1 MKWYLRVLTVAAL
14 AGFVAV
20 SGATARSASAPSNR
34 SLPTISGS
42 ATVGSTLTANPGT
55 WAGSSPITFQYQ
67 WEICGAHG
75 EAFSPIA
82 GQTTTTFTVRPQDPG
97 NTVRVHV
104 IASNADGS
112 SGATSN
118 PTARISTP
126 NPNVPTATSPPTI
139 SGSASV
145 GSTLTASPG
154 TWSGASPITFQ
165 YQWLGCDSNGNA
177 CHNIAGATTTTYV
190 VRNADNGNTLRVRVI
205 GSNSSGSNNATSAP
219 TAKVGSVPAPPPTG
233 CPKLAAG
240 VEAAAVTDVT
250 SPSRL
255 VVDQFLPSASPI
267 TSGMT
272 SLSVR
277 FHISDTCGQP
287 VSGAAVYATA
297 VPFHQLTIPAESVTD
312 GTGWVTLTFNR
323 LAGFPAS
330 RTQQLLVMSVR
341 ARKPGE
347 SPLAGITGQRL
358 ISLRVNL
365 HK

>member
-1 MKWYLRVLTVAAL
+1 MKWYLRVLAVAAL

-20 SGATARSASAPSNR
+20 GGATARSASGPSNR
-34 SLPTISGS
+34 SLPTIGGS
-42 ATVGSTLTANPGT
+42 RTVGSTLTANPGT
-55 WAGSSPITFQYQ
+55 WAGSSPISFQYQ
-67 WEICGAHG
+67 WQICGGNGGGCHD
-75 EAFSPIA
+75 IA
-82 GQTTTTFTVRPQDPG
+82 GQTASTYQLRSGDEG

-104 IASNADGS
+104 IASNAGRLERGGEPCDREDHDAEPERPG
-112 SGATSN
+112 GH
-118 PTARISTP
+118 R
-126 NPNVPTATSPPTI
+126 
-139 SGSASV
+139 SADDQRQRR
-145 GSTLTASPG
+145 GRSTLTASPG

-165 YQWLGCDSNGNA
+165 YQWLVCDANGNA
-177 CHNIAGATTTTYV
+177 CHNIGGATTATYQ
-190 VRNADNGNTLRVRVI
+190 VRNGDTGNTLRIHVI
-205 GSNSSGSNNATSAP
+205 GSNSSGSSGATSIP
-219 TAKVGSVPAPPPTG
+219 TVKIGSAPAPAPTG

-240 VEAAAVTDVT
+240 VAAAAVTDVG

-277 FHISDTCGQP
+277 FHVSDTCGQP

-297 VPFHQLTIPAESVTD
+297 VPFHQLTIPAEATTD

-330 RTQQLLVMSVR
+330 RTQQLMVMSVR

>member
-1 MKWYLRVLTVAAL
+1 MKWQLRVFVVAAL

-20 SGATARSASAPSNR
+20 GGATARSASAPSNR
-34 SLPTISGS
+34 SLPTISGK
-42 ATVGSTLTANPGT
+42 TLVGSTLTANPGT
-55 WAGSSPITFQYQ
+55 WAGSAPINFQYQ
-67 WEICGAHG
+67 WQICGAKG
-75 EAFSPIA
+75 EACHGIA
-82 GQTTTTFTVRPQDPG
+82 GQTAQTFTLRPEDPG

-104 IASNADGS
+104 IASNSEGSDGAV
-112 SGATSN
+112 SGA
-118 PTARISTP
+118 TARISTP
-126 NPNVPTATSPPTI
+126 NPNAPAVTAAPTI
-139 SGSASV
+139 SGSVSV
-145 GSTLTASPG
+145 GSTLTATPG
-154 TWSGASPITFQ
+154 TWSGVAPITFQ
-165 YQWLGCDSNGNA
+165 YQWLSCDGNGNA
-177 CHNIAGATTTTYV
+177 CNNIGGATTTTYQ
-190 VRNADNGNTLRVRVI
+190 VRNADTGNTLRIHVI
-205 GSNSSGSNNATSAP
+205 GSNSSGSSGANSIQTV
-219 TAKVGSVPAPPPTG
+219 KVGSAPAPAPTG

-240 VEAAAVTDVT
+240 VASAAVTDVG

-267 TSGMT
+267 TNGMT

-277 FHISDTCGQP
+277 FHVSDTCGQP
-287 VSGAAVYATA
+287 VTGAAVYATA
-297 VPFHQLTIPAESVTD
+297 VPFHQVTIPAEGLTD

-365 HK
+365 HG

>member
-1 MKWYLRVLTVAAL
+1 MKWYLRILAVAAL

-20 SGATARSASAPSNR
+20 SGATARSAAGPSNR
-34 SLPTISGS
+34 SLPSIGGS
-42 ATVGSTLTANPGT
+42 RTVGSTLTANPGT
-55 WAGSSPITFQYQ
+55 WAGSSPISFQYQ
-67 WEICGAHG
+67 WQICGGNGGGCHD
-75 EAFSPIA
+75 IA
-82 GQTTTTFTVRPQDPG
+82 GQTASTYQLRSGDEG

-104 IASNADGS
+104 IASNPDGS
-112 SGATSN
+112 SGALS
-118 PTARISTP
+118 PATAKITTP
-126 NPNVPTATSPPTI
+126 NPNVPAATAAPTI
-139 SGSASV
+139 SGNAAA

-165 YQWLGCDSNGNA
+165 YQWLVCDANGNA
-177 CHNIAGATTTTYV
+177 CHNIGGATTATYQ
-190 VRNADNGNTLRVRVI
+190 VRNGDTGNTLRIHVI
-205 GSNSSGSNNATSAP
+205 GSNSSGSSGATSDP
-219 TAKVGSVPAPPPTG
+219 TVKIGTVPAPAPTG

-240 VEAAAVTDVT
+240 VAAASVTDVG

-255 VVDQFLPSASPI
+255 VIDQFLPSASPI

-277 FHISDTCGQP
+277 FHVSDTCGQP

-297 VPFHQLTIPAESVTD
+297 VPFHQLTIPAETTTD

-330 RTQQLLVMSVR
+330 RTQQLMVMSVR
-341 ARKPGE
+341 ARRPGE

>member
-1 MKWYLRVLTVAAL
+1 MEWYLRVLAVAAL
-14 AGFVAV
+14 AGLVAV
-20 SGATARSASAPSNR
+20 SGATARSASAPSN
-34 SLPTISGS
+34 SSPPTISGS
-42 ATVGSTLTANPGT
+42 VTTGSTLTANPGT
-55 WAGSSPITFQYQ
+55 WAGSSPISFQYH

-75 EAFSPIA
+75 EACHDIA
-82 GQTTTTFTVRPQDPG
+82 GQTGTTYTLRSEDPG
-97 NTVRVHV
+97 NTVRVRV
-104 IASNADGS
+104 TASNPDGS
-112 SGATSN
+112 SNATSSA
-118 PTARISTP
+118 TARIYTP
-126 NPNVPTATSPPTI
+126 NPNVPAATSAPTI
-139 SGSASV
+139 SGSASA
-145 GSTLTASPG
+145 GSTLTAGPG
-154 TWSGASPITFQ
+154 TWSGASPIIFQ
-165 YQWLGCDSNGNA
+165 YQWRVCDAYGNT
-177 CHNIAGATTTTYV
+177 CLNIAGATATTYQV
-190 VRNADNGNTLRVRVI
+190 KNGDLGKTLRVRVI
-205 GSNSSGSNNATSAP
+205 GSNSSGSAAAASTQ
-219 TAKVGSVPAPPPTG
+219 TVIIGSVPAPPPTG

-240 VEAAAVTDVT
+240 IEVAAVADVS

-277 FHISDTCGQP
+277 FHVTDTCGQA

-297 VPFHQLTIPAESVTD
+297 VPFHQLTIPSEATTD

-330 RTQQLLVMSVR
+330 RTQQRMVISVR

-365 HK
+365 HR

>member
-1 MKWYLRVLTVAAL
+1 MKWYLRILAVAAL

-42 ATVGSTLTANPGT
+42 TTVGSTLTANPGT
-55 WAGSSPITFQYQ
+55 WSGSSPISFQYQ
-67 WEICGAHG
+67 WQICGAHG
-75 EAFSPIA
+75 EACSAIA
-82 GQTTTTFTVRPQDPG
+82 GQTGTTYTLRTADPG

-112 SGATSN
+112 SGALSKA
-118 PTARISTP
+118 TARISTP
-126 NPNVPTATSPPTI
+126 NPNVPAVTGAPTI
-139 SGSASV
+139 SGDASA

-165 YQWLGCDSNGNA
+165 YQWLVCDGNGNT
-177 CHNIAGATTTTYV
+177 CHNISGATTAAYLV
-190 VRNADNGNTLRVRVI
+190 KSADTGNTLRIRVI
-205 GSNSSGSNNATSAP
+205 GSNSSGSSTATSSP
-219 TAKVGSVPAPPPTG
+219 TVKIGSAPAPAPTG

-240 VEAAAVTDVT
+240 VASAAVTDVG

-277 FHISDTCGQP
+277 FHVSDTCGQP

-297 VPFHQLTIPAESVTD
+297 VPFHQLTIPAEATTD

-365 HK
+365 HG